1 MKNAFEWSTWCTCIR
16 TEYQISH
23 TFLAWQVDEIKI
35 KGLEMF
41 LVGLKIFLNSLG
53 TIKQEGQIKQSSFIE
68 VF

>member
-1 MKNAFEWSTWCTCIR
+1 M
-16 TEYQISH
+16 
-23 TFLAWQVDEIKI
+23 V
-35 KGLEMF
+35 

>member
-1 MKNAFEWSTWCTCIR
+1 
-16 TEYQISH
+16 
-23 TFLAWQVDEIKI
+23 
-35 KGLEMF
+35 MF